1 MSNDVA
7 LNEIGVLQRREI
19 EVRILAPVL
28 EALGNAFGKEAVYE
42 ITRRVIVDI
51 ARQQGR
57 ELAETLGGNDLATY
71 GASVEPWRRGG
82 ALELHVLNQDETHL
96 DFDVNRCKYAELY
109 RDLGLTELGAI
120 LSCDRDASFI
130 EGFNSAIQLDRTQ
143 TILQGASHCDFR
155 FSKKGTDQ
163 PEPK

>member
-19 EVRILAPVL
+19 EVRILAPII
-28 EALGNAFGKEAVYE
+28 EALAQTFGKEAVLN
-42 ITRRVIVDI
+42 ITRKTIVQI

-57 ELAETLGGNDLATY
+57 QLAERLGNNDLAAY
-71 GASVEPWRRGG
+71 GNSLEPWSRGG
-82 ALELHVLNQDETHL
+82 ALELRILNQTGANL
-96 DFDVNRCKYAELY
+96 DFDVTRCKYAELY
-109 RDLGLTELGAI
+109 RELGFAELGAI

-130 EGFNSAIQLDRTQ
+130 EGFNSAIHLERSQ

-155 FSKKGTDQ
+155 FSCKD
-163 PEPK
+163 EDR